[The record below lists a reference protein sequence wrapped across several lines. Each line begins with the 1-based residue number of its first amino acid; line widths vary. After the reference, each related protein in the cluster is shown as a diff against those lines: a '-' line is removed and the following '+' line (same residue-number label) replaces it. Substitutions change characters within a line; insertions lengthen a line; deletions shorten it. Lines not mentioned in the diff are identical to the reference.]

1 MNIVPNWFDILALG
15 LLIWGVV
22 RGRKLGMSGEL
33 LPLLQWAVIVVVGAY
48 AHAPLGQQLKAL
60 IPVSLTGCKVIAY
73 IAIALVAAS
82 LTGILKAKMGEKL
95 VSKDIFG
102 SGEFYLGMGAGV
114 VHHALILIAGLALLN
129 SVSYSKAQ
137 VDAAAQKAQADF
149 GSDFFGWVHP
159 ARIQHTAFRE
169 SIVGPQI
176 RTHVGHLLIGPSP
189 SPKVAASETLG
200 QKTSRTL
207 NDIIGK

>member
-1 MNIVPNWFDILALG
+1 MKIVPNWFDILALA
-15 LLIWGVV
+15 LVIWGIV

-33 LPLLQWAVIVVVGAY
+33 LPLLQWAAIVVVGAY
-48 AHAPLGQQLKAL
+48 AHEPLGQQLKTVL
-60 IPVSLTGCKVIAY
+60 PLGLTGCKIIAY
-73 IAIALVAAS
+73 LGIALVAVS
-82 LTGILKAKMGEKL
+82 VTSILKTKMGEKL

-114 VHHALILIAGLALLN
+114 VHHALILVACLALLN

-137 VDAAAQKAQADF
+137 EDAATKKAEANF

-159 ARIQHTAFRE
+159 AKIQRTAFLE

-189 SPKVAASETLG
+189 ASQIASAETRSE
-200 QKTSRTL
+200 KTSRAL